1 MYGYHWQCWLCWVL
15 EDGARRPPSY
25 LSLPLLPFYYD
36 NSWINLWIIH
46 DNSCSS
52 KNARSAKRVDKLLKP
67 QQYYLN
73 HNNPLKHYNTKKLPE
88 PAYVLAPE
96 VFLL

>member
-1 MYGYHWQCWLCWVL
+1 M
-15 EDGARRPPSY
+15 
-25 LSLPLLPFYYD
+25 
-36 NSWINLWIIH
+36 
-46 DNSCSS
+46 
-52 KNARSAKRVDKLLKP
+52 KRVDRLLKT

-73 HNNPLKHYNTKKLPE
+73 HNNPLNHFNKKKLPE